1 MNVNLL
7 SGKFNMAAVY
17 LATPNMSQVSS
28 KYQKEIKR
36 LNLFFSQIM
45 EILKVTFPKLHQLSS
60 VDSSQNN
67 LMKIWRS
74 DLFKRTLDPVKKAMR
89 DAEMDI
95 TSVND
100 IVLVGGSI
108 RIPKIQKLLQEL
120 LMVRSSSSP

>member
-17 LATPNMSQVSS
+17 LATPNMSQVPS

-108 RIPKIQKLLQEL
+108 RIPF
-120 LMVRSSSSP
+120 SPFL

>member
-17 LATPNMSQVSS
+17 LATPNMSQVPS

-36 LNLFFSQIM
+36 LNLFFSQII

-74 DLFKRTLDPVKKAMR
+74 DSF
-89 DAEMDI
+89 
-95 TSVND
+95 TSNEG
-100 IVLVGGSI
+100 IFLQAVLVQCCMQHLSDS
-108 RIPKIQKLLQEL
+108 PLVLCLPTYKKLRLH
-120 LMVRSSSSP
+120 

>member
-17 LATPNMSQVSS
+17 LATPNMSQVPS

-60 VDSSQNN
+60 VVSSQNN

-74 DLFKRTLDPVKKAMR
+74 DSF
-89 DAEMDI
+89 
-95 TSVND
+95 TSNEGIFLQAVFTA
-100 IVLVGGSI
+100 VLHAAPLRQPPG
-108 RIPKIQKLLQEL
+108 PLPPHL
-120 LMVRSSSSP
+120 

>member
-17 LATPNMSQVSS
+17 LATPNMSQVPS

-67 LMKIWRS
+67 LMKILHRTIIWILPRS
-74 DLFKRTLDPVKKAMR
+74 TTL
-89 DAEMDI
+89 
-95 TSVND
+95 
-100 IVLVGGSI
+100 
-108 RIPKIQKLLQEL
+108 IQNQRGNHHFLCPCQRRRKSQI
-120 LMVRSSSSP
+120 SSSSS